1 MIPDNHESIT
11 FGLHKFKN
19 EKEAMRAELR
29 EIFKLIDKMLHSY
42 ITSGL

>member
-1 MIPDNHESIT
+1 MIPDTHESVT

-19 EKEAMRAELR
+19 EKEAMRTEVR
-29 EIFKLIDKMLHSY
+29 EIFKLISKMLRSY